1 MWTLSAG
8 WARWRRSAARVKL
21 RSCATATN
29 DRRCLSSTST
39 QGFIAACAQCMKE
52 SLFHFPAAMP
62 HDRRMNTTTT
72 SRGPELFAGSRFIW
86 HLTAEQTAGQSSL
99 ADVLVR
105 PGSEPPLHV
114 HAREDETYL
123 VLEGELTFQR
133 GLERLAAGPGTA
145 VHLPRGLQH
154 GFAVHSEIARVILL
168 VTPGGLEQGFAKLAV
183 PTDLELPPVPTGPP
197 SHEEAAALSEAFAD
211 LGVTFVGPPLP
222 VLLAQEAI

>member
-1 MWTLSAG
+1 MCTLSAG

-39 QGFIAACAQCMKE
+39 QGFIAARAHYTKE
-52 SLFHFPAAMP
+52 SLFHFPATMA
-62 HDRRMNTTTT
+62 HHRRMNTITAH
-72 SRGPELFAGSRFIW
+72 RGPELFAGSRFTW
-86 HLTAEQTAGQSSL
+86 HLTAEQNGGQSSL

-105 PGSEPPLHV
+105 PGGEPPLHV
-114 HAREDETYL
+114 HAHEDETYL

-133 GLERLAAGPGTA
+133 GLERIAAGPGTA
-145 VHLPRGLQH
+145 VHL
-154 GFAVHSEIARVILL
+154 EIARVILL
-168 VTPGGLEQGFAKLAV
+168 VTPGGLEQAFAKLAV

-197 SHEEAAALSEAFAD
+197 SREEAEALSEAFAD

-222 VLLAQEAI
+222 VLLAQEAN

>member
-1 MWTLSAG
+1 
-8 WARWRRSAARVKL
+8 
-21 RSCATATN
+21 
-29 DRRCLSSTST
+29 
-39 QGFIAACAQCMKE
+39 
-52 SLFHFPAAMP
+52 MP
-62 HDRRMNTTTT
+62 QHRRMNTIT
-72 SRGPELFAGSRFIW
+72 SRRGPELFAGSRFTW
-86 HLTAEQTAGQSSL
+86 HLTAEQNGGQSSL

-133 GLERLAAGPGTA
+133 GLEHIAAGPGTA

-197 SHEEAAALSEAFAD
+197 SHEEAEALSDAFAD
-211 LGVTFVGPPLP
+211 RGVTFVGPPLP
-222 VLLAQEAI
+222 VLLAQEAD

>member
-1 MWTLSAG
+1 MEALG
-8 WARWRRSAARVKL
+8 PRVKL
-21 RSCATATN
+21 RSSATATN

-39 QGFIAACAQCMKE
+39 QRFIAARDECAKE
-52 SLFHFPAAMP
+52 SLFHFPATMA
-62 HDRRMNTTTT
+62 HHRRMNTITAP
-72 SRGPELFAGSRFIW
+72 RGPELFAGSRFTW
-86 HLTAEQTAGQSSL
+86 HLTAEQNGGQASL

-133 GLERLAAGPGTA
+133 GLERIAVDPGTS

-154 GFAVHSEIARVILL
+154 GFAVHSEIARLIVLI
-168 VTPGGLEQGFAKLAV
+168 TPGGLEQGFAKLAV

-197 SHEEAAALSEAFAD
+197 SHEEAEALSDAFAD
-211 LGVTFVGPPLP
+211 RGVTFVGPPLP
-222 VLLAQEAI
+222 VLLEPEAS